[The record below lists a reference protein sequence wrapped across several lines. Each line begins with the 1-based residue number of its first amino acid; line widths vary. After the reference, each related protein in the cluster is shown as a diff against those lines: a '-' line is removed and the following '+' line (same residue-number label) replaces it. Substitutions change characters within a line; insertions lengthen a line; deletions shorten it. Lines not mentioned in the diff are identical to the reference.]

1 MSDID
6 IGRVRNAFHFAK
18 GPTDGWDA
26 VVAEVGRQ
34 ISYLFDQGGWTDHTA
49 GYMAAKWTS
58 ATKKIGV
65 CHRSKPDV
73 INPIPDCVGCG
84 HPWAIHDYTIGCI
97 ACDYIVS
104 KRA

>member
-1 MSDID
+1 
-6 IGRVRNAFHFAK
+6 
-18 GPTDGWDA
+18 
-26 VVAEVGRQ
+26 
-34 ISYLFDQGGWTDHTA
+34 
-49 GYMAAKWTS
+49 
-58 ATKKIGV
+58 
-65 CHRSKPDV
+65 V